1 MKKDRNIAE
10 NFEKFDAQNPH
21 IYDEL
26 VKLAR
31 EMRSKRNDCVIGIS
45 LLYDV
50 LRWNSMIKT
59 DSDDEFKMS
68 DNYKPFY
75 ARKIMDNESDL
86 EGMFRTKPSI
96 ADDMMKDEED
106 KFIDNIFKS

>member
-1 MKKDRNIAE
+1 MKKETITE
-10 NFEKFDAQNPH
+10 KFEKFDSKNPH
-21 IYDEL
+21 VYHEL

-50 LRWNSMIKT
+50 LRWNAMIKT
-59 DSDDEFKMS
+59 DSDDEFKMG
-68 DNYKPFY
+68 DNYKAFY
-75 ARKIMDNESDL
+75 ARKIMNNESDL
-86 EGMFRTKPSI
+86 KGMFRTKPSV

-106 KFIDNIFKS
+106 KFIDNIFKL